1 MEESYVPL
9 RMSILNWSNFHYLV
23 KSADV
28 RRKFIEFYKVRGHAE
43 LPSAPLVPEND
54 PTTLFTSSGMQPLVP
69 YLLGQPHPLGT
80 RIVDSQK
87 SFRAQDIEEVGDN
100 RHTTFFEML
109 GNWSLG
115 DYFKKEQLPWTWEFL
130 TRELNLD
137 PKRLFVSV
145 FSGEAGSGSAREGK
159 LLIPKDTE
167 SMEIWKSLGVPDERI
182 FFYGVKKN
190 WWSRSGEPEH
200 MPAGEPG
207 GPDSEVFYDFGEEL
221 GFHERSNDRA
231 RPCHPNC
238 DCGRFME
245 IANSVFMQYQK
256 QQDGSLKELTQK
268 NVDFG
273 GGLERLVA
281 ATEDNPDMF
290 MTDLFTPIVA
300 RLEELSGKKYQDE
313 TRAMRIIADHMKAS
327 VMMIVDGVTPSN
339 KSQGYVLR
347 RLIRRA
353 ILYGRNL
360 GIQSSSDMGSLVK
373 PVAEIYKDAYPE
385 VMKKSLDTRQR
396 IVEEAERF
404 GKTLERGLREVEK
417 MQSIDGKTAFFLYES
432 FGFPWE
438 MTEEIAR
445 ERKQH
450 INHLQFEEEFK
461 KHQDLS
467 RSAAKGMFKGG
478 LADQSEMTTKL
489 HTATHLL
496 HAAIR
501 QVLGDHAEQKGSN
514 ITAERLRF
522 DFSHG
527 KKLDDTEVMKIEG
540 LVNEKIKE
548 NIPVERLEMEK
559 NKALELGA
567 LAFFPEKYP
576 DVTSV
581 YKIGGFSLELCG
593 GPHVLSTGVLGS
605 FKIIKEESAGAG
617 VRRVYAT
624 VEADNKLT
632 N

>member
-1 MEESYVPL
+1 M
-9 RMSILNWSNFHYLV
+9 

-28 RRKFIEFYKVRGHAE
+28 RRKYIEFFKARGHAE
-43 LPSAPLVPEND
+43 VPSAPLVPEND
-54 PTTLFTSSGMQPLVP
+54 PTTLFISAGMQPLI
-69 YLLGQPHPLGT
+69 LNILGEPHPAGKRL
-80 RIVDSQK
+80 VNSQK
-87 SFRAQDIEEVGDN
+87 AVRMQDIDEVGDN

-115 DYFKKEQLPWTWEFL
+115 DYFKKDQLSWVWEFL
-130 TRELNLD
+130 TKELGLS
-137 PKRLFVSV
+137 KERLHVSV
-145 FSGEAGSGSAREGK
+145 FEGDK
-159 LLIPKDTE
+159 DVPKDEE
-167 SMEIWKSLGVPDERI
+167 SAEIWKKLGVPEEKI
-182 FFYGVKKN
+182 FYYGTDKN
-190 WWSRSGEPEH
+190 WWSRAGGPEK
-200 MPAGEPG
+200 MPFGEPG
-207 GPDSEVFYDFGEEL
+207 GPDSEVFYDFGLEFGL
-221 GFHERSNDRA
+221 HERSNDRVQ
-231 RPCHPNC
+231 PCHPNC

-245 IANSVFMQYQK
+245 IANSVFMQYRK
-256 QQDGSLKELTQK
+256 KEDGGLEELLKK
-268 NVDFG
+268 SVDFG

-281 ATEDNPDMF
+281 STEDNPDMF
-290 MTDLFTPIVA
+290 KTDLFTPIVA
-300 RLEELSGKKYQDE
+300 RLEEFSGKKYQDE

-327 VMMIVDGVTPSN
+327 VMMIVDGVTASN

-360 GIQSSSDMGSLVK
+360 GIQSSSDMGSLVE

-438 MTEEIAR
+438 MTEEIALQ
-445 ERKQH
+445 RKQRIDH
-450 INHLQFEEEFK
+450 AQFEEEFK

-496 HAAIR
+496 HAALR
-501 QVLGDHAEQKGSN
+501 KVLGEHVEQKGSN

-527 KKLDDTEVMKIEG
+527 KKLDDTEVRKIEE

-559 NKALELGA
+559 DKALQLGA

-581 YKIGGFSLELCG
+581 YKIGEYSMELCG
-593 GPHVLSTGVLGS
+593 GPHVSFTGTLEH
-605 FKIIKEESAGAG
+605 FTITKEESAGAG
-617 VRRVYAT
+617 VRRIYAM
-624 VEADNKLT
+624 LH
-632 N
+632 

>member
-1 MEESYVPL
+1 M
-9 RMSILNWSNFHYLV
+9 
-23 KSADV
+23 KSSDV
-28 RRKFIEFYKVRGHAE
+28 RRKFIEFYKARGHVE
-43 LPSAPLVPEND
+43 VPSAPLVPEND
-54 PTTLFTSSGMQPLVP
+54 PTTLFISAGMQPLI
-69 YLLGQPHPLGT
+69 LNILGEPHPAGKRL
-80 RIVDSQK
+80 VNSQK
-87 SFRAQDIEEVGDN
+87 AVRMQDIDEVGDN

-109 GNWSLG
+109 GNWSFG
-115 DYFKKEQLPWTWEFL
+115 DYFKRKQLPWVFEFL
-130 TRELNLD
+130 TKELRLN

-145 FSGEAGSGSAREGK
+145 FEGT
-159 LLIPKDTE
+159 KDVPRDDE
-167 SMEIWKSLGVPDERI
+167 SVQIWKKLGISEEKI
-182 FFYGVKKN
+182 FYYGTDKN
-190 WWSRSGEPEH
+190 WWSRAGGPEK
-200 MPAGEPG
+200 MPSGEPG
-207 GPDSEVFYDFGEEL
+207 GPDSEVFYEFTHVEHDPRFGKQ
-221 GFHERSNDRA
+221 
-231 RPCHPNC
+231 CHPNC

-245 IANSVFMQYQK
+245 IANSVFMQYRK
-256 QQDGSLKELTQK
+256 REDGGLDELSNK
-268 NVDFG
+268 SVDFG

-281 ATEDNPDMF
+281 ATEDNPDVF
-290 MTDLFTPIVA
+290 KTDLFTPIIA

-313 TRAMRIIADHMKAS
+313 TCAMRVVVDHMKAS
-327 VMMIVDGVTPSN
+327 VMMIVDGVSPSN

-360 GIQSSSDMGSLVK
+360 GIHNVCDMGSLVE
-373 PVAEIYKDAYPE
+373 PVAEIYNDAYPE
-385 VMKKSLDTRQR
+385 VMEKLLDTRQK
-396 IVEEAERF
+396 IVEEVVRF

-417 MQSIDGKTAFFLYES
+417 MQNIDGKTAFFLYES

-438 MTEEIAR
+438 MTEEIALQ
-445 ERKQH
+445 RKQH
-450 INHLQFEEEFK
+450 IDHAQFEEEFK

-496 HAAIR
+496 HAALR
-501 QVLGDHAEQKGSN
+501 KVLGDHVEQKGSN

-527 KKLDDTEVMKIEG
+527 KKLDDTEVMKIEE
-540 LVNEKIKE
+540 LVNEKIRE
-548 NIPVERLEMEK
+548 NMPVERLEMEK
-559 NKALELGA
+559 NKALELGV

-581 YKIGGFSLELCG
+581 YKIGEYSMELCG
-593 GPHVLSTGVLGS
+593 GPHVLFTGVLGR

-617 VRRVYAT
+617 IRRVYAT
-624 VEADNKLT
+624 LEANNKLT